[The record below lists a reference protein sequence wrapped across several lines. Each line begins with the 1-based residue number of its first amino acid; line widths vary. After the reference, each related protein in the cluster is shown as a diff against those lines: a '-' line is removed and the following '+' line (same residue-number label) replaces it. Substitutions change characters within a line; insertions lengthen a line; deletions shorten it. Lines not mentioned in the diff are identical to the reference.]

1 MLVWALLAMGIG
13 VFNLTAS
20 VYYYQDPVFL
30 KVNGYIFVLVGIAL
44 VFRMRMKRR
53 EGRIEQ
59 LEARVKAL
67 ESRTG
72 TQP

>member
-1 MLVWALLAMGIG
+1 MLVWALLAIGIG
-13 VFNLTAS
+13 IFNLIAS
-20 VYYYQDPVFL
+20 IYYYQDPVFL
-30 KVNGYIFVLVGIAL
+30 QVNGYIFVLVGIAL
-44 VFRMRMKRR
+44 GFRMRMKKR

-72 TQP
+72 IQQ